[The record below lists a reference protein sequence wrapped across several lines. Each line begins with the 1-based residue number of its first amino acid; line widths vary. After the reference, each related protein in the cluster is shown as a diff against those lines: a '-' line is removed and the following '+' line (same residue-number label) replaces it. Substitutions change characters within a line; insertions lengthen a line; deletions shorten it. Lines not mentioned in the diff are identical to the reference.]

1 MDPHSSIKAAF
12 VGSFDPFHEGHKN
25 VVERALQVVDRVVIG
40 VSINEEKHYAHSMA
54 ERVDAVRR
62 IFADNERV
70 EVEPNGE
77 LTIDFAQR
85 HGARVIVKGVRNAE
99 DFAYEQEQALWNKRH
114 GGIDTILFVAD
125 EEYAKLSSTLIRE
138 RERAKEE

>member
-1 MDPHSSIKAAF
+1 MDPHSLVKAVF
-12 VGSFDPFHEGHKN
+12 VGSFDPFHDGHKN
-25 VVERALQVVDRVVIG
+25 VVERALRVVDRVVVG
-40 VSINEEKHYAHSMA
+40 VSINEEKTYTHSME

-62 IFADNERV
+62 IFAHDERV

-125 EEYAKLSSTLIRE
+125 EEYTELSSTLIRE

>member
-1 MDPHSSIKAAF
+1 MDPHSLVKAVF
-12 VGSFDPFHEGHKN
+12 VGSFDPFHDGHKN
-25 VVERALQVVDRVVIG
+25 VVERALRVVDRVVVG
-40 VSINEEKHYAHSMA
+40 VSINEEKTYTHSME

-62 IFADNERV
+62 IFAHDERV

-125 EEYAKLSSTLIRE
+125 EEYAKLSSTLVRKRE
-138 RERAKEE
+138 PSKEE